1 MDTST
6 IQALIAL
13 NNQFYTQHAASFAAT
28 RSAPWHGWSALAD
41 LLRERSQRCDTP
53 GETSASNHASAKCG
67 ISGPTAPSPK
77 KPPSSLHA
85 LDNRRASV
93 TTPIAAPGSRPALDG
108 TNDRIPEHR
117 ARTVLDPACTV
128 LDRACGNLRFE
139 EFLACE
145 FPHARFSFNAV
156 DTCPALAS
164 PQALAQANIRYREID
179 ILQSALAGH
188 RFIDDVPTCDLTVC
202 FGFMHHVPSHE
213 LRSAVLETLC
223 AHTAPHCLIAVSFWQ
238 FMRDERLA
246 RKAMRAGALAADAS
260 SPFAALGIDTSQL
273 EEHDHF
279 LGWQTDPS
287 PLRYCHH
294 FPEAEVDELVAS
306 VGTVAREVARYSADG
321 SSGTLNRYL
330 VLEKL

>member
-13 NNQFYTQHAASFAAT
+13 NNQFYAQHAASFAAT

-41 LLRERSQRCDTP
+41 LLRERSQRRDTP

-93 TTPIAAPGSRPALDG
+93 TTPIATPGSRPALDD

-117 ARTVLDPACTV
+117 ARTVLD
-128 LDRACGNLRFE
+128 LACGNLRFE

-156 DTCPALAS
+156 DTCLALAS
-164 PQALAQANIRYREID
+164 PQTLAQANIRYREVD
-179 ILQSALAGH
+179 ILQNALAGH

-202 FGFMHHVPSHE
+202 FGFMHHVPSRE

-223 AHTAPHCLIAVSFWQ
+223 AHTAPNGLIAVSFWQ
-238 FMRDERLA
+238 FMYDERLA
-246 RKAMRAGALAADAS
+246 RKAMQAGALAPDAS

-306 VGTVAREVARYSADG
+306 VGTVAREVVRYSADG

>member
-1 MDTST
+1 
-6 IQALIAL
+6 
-13 NNQFYTQHAASFAAT
+13 
-28 RSAPWHGWSALAD
+28 
-41 LLRERSQRCDTP
+41 
-53 GETSASNHASAKCG
+53 
-67 ISGPTAPSPK
+67 PTAPSPK

-128 LDRACGNLRFE
+128 LDLACGNLRFE

-188 RFIDDVPTCDLTVC
+188 RFIDDVPTCDLTLC

>member
-13 NNQFYTQHAASFAAT
+13 NNQFYAQHAASFAAT

-53 GETSASNHASAKCG
+53 GETSASNHASGKCG

-85 LDNRRASV
+85 LDNRRVSV

-128 LDRACGNLRFE
+128 LDLACGNLRFE

-145 FPHARFSFNAV
+145 FPHVLFRFNAV
-156 DTCPALAS
+156 DACPALAS

-179 ILQSALAGH
+179 ILQHALAGH
-188 RFIDDVPTCDLTVC
+188 CSIDDVPTCDLTVC

-223 AHTAPHCLIAVSFWQ
+223 AHTAPHDLIIVSFWQ
-238 FMRDERLA
+238 FMYDERLA
-246 RKAMRAGALAADAS
+246 RKAMQAGALATDAS

>member
-13 NNQFYTQHAASFAAT
+13 NNQFYAQHAASFAAT

-41 LLRERSQRCDTP
+41 LLRERSQNSETP
-53 GETSASNHASAKCG
+53 GEVSASNHASSKRDA
-67 ISGPTAPSPK
+67 SGPTAPSPK

-93 TTPIAAPGSRPALDG
+93 TTPIATPGSRPALDD

-117 ARTVLDPACTV
+117 ARTVLDPARTV
-128 LDRACGNLRFE
+128 LDLACGNLRFE

-164 PQALAQANIRYREID
+164 PQALAQANIRYREVD
-179 ILQSALAGH
+179 ILQNALAGH
-188 RFIDDVPTCDLTVC
+188 RFIDGVPACDLTVC
-202 FGFMHHVPSHE
+202 FGFMHHVPSRE

-223 AHTAPHCLIAVSFWQ
+223 AHTAPNGLIAVSFWQ

-260 SPFAALGIDTSQL
+260 SPFAALGIDASQL

-306 VGTVAREVARYSADG
+306 VGTIAREVARYSADG

>member
-13 NNQFYTQHAASFAAT
+13 NNQFYAQHAASFAAT

-41 LLRERSQRCDTP
+41 LLRERSQRRDTP

-93 TTPIAAPGSRPALDG
+93 TTPIATPGSRPALDD

-117 ARTVLDPACTV
+117 ARTVLD
-128 LDRACGNLRFE
+128 LACGNLRFE

-156 DTCPALAS
+156 DTCLALAS
-164 PQALAQANIRYREID
+164 PQTLAQANIRYREVD
-179 ILQSALAGH
+179 ILQNALAGH

-202 FGFMHHVPSHE
+202 FGFMHHVPSRE

-223 AHTAPHCLIAVSFWQ
+223 AHTAPNGLIAVSFWQ
-238 FMRDERLA
+238 FMYDERLA
-246 RKAMRAGALAADAS
+246 RKAMQAGALAPDAS

>member
-13 NNQFYTQHAASFAAT
+13 NNQFYAQHAASFAAT
-28 RSAPWHGWSALAD
+28 RSAPWHGWNALAD

-53 GETSASNHASAKCG
+53 GETSASNHVSAKCG

-77 KPPSSLHA
+77 QPPSSLHA

-117 ARTVLDPACTV
+117 ARTVLD
-128 LDRACGNLRFE
+128 LACGNLRFE
-139 EFLACE
+139 EFLASE

-164 PQALAQANIRYREID
+164 PQALTQANIRYREID

-202 FGFMHHVPSHE
+202 FGFMHHVPSRE

-223 AHTAPHCLIAVSFWQ
+223 AHTAPHCLIVVSFWQ

-246 RKAMRAGALAADAS
+246 RKAMQAGALAADAS
-260 SPFAALGIDTSQL
+260 SPFATLGIDTSQL

-306 VGTVAREVARYSADG
+306 VGTIAREVARYSADG

>member
-13 NNQFYTQHAASFAAT
+13 NNQFYAQHAASFAAT

-41 LLRERSQRCDTP
+41 LLRERSQRRDTP

-93 TTPIAAPGSRPALDG
+93 TTPIATPGSRPALDD

-117 ARTVLDPACTV
+117 ARTVLD
-128 LDRACGNLRFE
+128 LACGNLRFE

-164 PQALAQANIRYREID
+164 PQTLAQANIRYREVD
-179 ILQSALAGH
+179 ILQNALAGH
-188 RFIDDVPTCDLTVC
+188 RFIDDVPICDLAVC

-223 AHTAPHCLIAVSFWQ
+223 AHTAPHCLIVVSFWQ
-238 FMRDERLA
+238 FMYDERLA
-246 RKAMRAGALAADAS
+246 RKAMRAGALSADAS

>member
-13 NNQFYTQHAASFAAT
+13 NNQFYAQHAASFAAT

-41 LLRERSQRCDTP
+41 LLRERSQRRDTP
-53 GETSASNHASAKCG
+53 GETSASIHASAKCG

-77 KPPSSLHA
+77 KMPSSLHT
-85 LDNRRASV
+85 LDNRRASI
-93 TTPIAAPGSRPALDG
+93 IAPSAVPGSRPALDG
-108 TNDRIPEHR
+108 ANDRIPEHR
-117 ARTVLDPACTV
+117 ARTVLD
-128 LDRACGNLRFE
+128 LACGNLRFE
-139 EFLACE
+139 EFLARE
-145 FPHARFSFNAV
+145 FPHALFRFNAV
-156 DTCPALAS
+156 DTCQALAS
-164 PQALAQANIRYREID
+164 PQALAQANIRYREVD
-179 ILQSALAGH
+179 ILQHALAGH
-188 RFIDDVPTCDLTVC
+188 CSIDGVPTCDLAVC

-223 AHTAPHCLIAVSFWQ
+223 AHTAPHGLIVVSFWQ

-260 SPFAALGIDTSQL
+260 SPFAALGTDTSQL

-294 FPEAEVDELVAS
+294 FPEAEIDELVAS
-306 VGTVAREVARYSADG
+306 VGTIAREVARYSADG

>member
-13 NNQFYTQHAASFAAT
+13 NNQFYAQHAASFAAT

-41 LLRERSQRCDTP
+41 LLREHSQRRDTP
-53 GETSASNHASAKCG
+53 GETSASNHVLGKCD

-93 TTPIAAPGSRPALDG
+93 TTPIATPGSRPALDG

-117 ARTVLDPACTV
+117 ARTVLD
-128 LDRACGNLRFE
+128 LACGNLRFE

-164 PQALAQANIRYREID
+164 PQTLAQANIRYREVD
-179 ILQSALAGH
+179 ILQNALAGH
-188 RFIDDVPTCDLTVC
+188 RFIDDVPICDLAVC

-223 AHTAPHCLIAVSFWQ
+223 AHTAPHCLIVVSFWQ
-238 FMRDERLA
+238 FMYDERLA
-246 RKAMRAGALAADAS
+246 RKAMRAGALSADVS

-306 VGTVAREVARYSADG
+306 VGTIAREVARYSADG

>member
-13 NNQFYTQHAASFAAT
+13 NNQFYAQHAASFAAT

-41 LLRERSQRCDTP
+41 LLRERSQRRDTP

-67 ISGPTAPSPK
+67 ISGPTAPSLK

-93 TTPIAAPGSRPALDG
+93 TTPIATPGSRPALDD

-117 ARTVLDPACTV
+117 ACTV
-128 LDRACGNLRFE
+128 LDLACGNLRFE

-145 FPHARFSFNAV
+145 FPHACFSFNAV

-164 PQALAQANIRYREID
+164 PQTLAQANIRYREID
-179 ILQSALAGH
+179 ILQHALAGH
-188 RFIDDVPTCDLTVC
+188 RSIDGVPACDLTVC

-223 AHTAPHCLIAVSFWQ
+223 AHTAPHCLIVVSFWQ

-294 FPEAEVDELVAS
+294 FPEAEIDELVAS
-306 VGTVAREVARYSADG
+306 VGTIAREVARYSADG

>member
-1 MDTST
+1 MNTST

-13 NNQFYTQHAASFAAT
+13 NNQFYAQHAASFAAT

-53 GETSASNHASAKCG
+53 GETSASNHTSGKCG

-128 LDRACGNLRFE
+128 LDLACGNLRFE

-145 FPHARFSFNAV
+145 FPHACFSFNAV

-164 PQALAQANIRYREID
+164 PQTLAQANIRYREVD
-179 ILQSALAGH
+179 ILQNALAGH
-188 RFIDDVPTCDLTVC
+188 RFIDDVPICDLAVC

-223 AHTAPHCLIAVSFWQ
+223 AHTAPHCLIVVSFWQ

>member
-13 NNQFYTQHAASFAAT
+13 NNQFYAQHAASFAAT

-41 LLRERSQRCDTP
+41 LLRARSQRCDTP
-53 GETSASNHASAKCG
+53 GETSASESYIGQMRHIGTHS
-67 ISGPTAPSPK
+67 PSPK
-77 KPPSSLHA
+77 KPPSSLHT

-117 ARTVLDPACTV
+117 ARTMLDPACTV
-128 LDRACGNLRFE
+128 LDLACGNLRFE

-213 LRSAVLETLC
+213 LRSAVLETFC

-260 SPFAALGIDTSQL
+260 LAV
-273 EEHDHF
+273 H
-279 LGWQTDPS
+279 
-287 PLRYCHH
+287 
-294 FPEAEVDELVAS
+294 
-306 VGTVAREVARYSADG
+306 GTRHRHVSAR
-321 SSGTLNRYL
+321 GT
-330 VLEKL
+330 

>member
-1 MDTST
+1 M
-6 IQALIAL
+6 
-13 NNQFYTQHAASFAAT
+13 
-28 RSAPWHGWSALAD
+28 
-41 LLRERSQRCDTP
+41 
-53 GETSASNHASAKCG
+53 
-67 ISGPTAPSPK
+67 
-77 KPPSSLHA
+77 
-85 LDNRRASV
+85 

-128 LDRACGNLRFE
+128 LDLACGNLRFE
-139 EFLACE
+139 EFLARE
-145 FPHARFSFNAV
+145 FPHARFAFNAV

-164 PQALAQANIRYREID
+164 PQALAQANIRYREVD
-179 ILQSALAGH
+179 ILQHALAGH
-188 RFIDDVPTCDLTVC
+188 RFIDGVPTCDLAVC
-202 FGFMHHVPSHE
+202 FGFMHHVPSRE

-223 AHTAPHCLIAVSFWQ
+223 AHTAPNGLIAVSFWQ
-238 FMRDERLA
+238 FMYDERLA
-246 RKAMRAGALAADAS
+246 RKAMQAGALAADAS